1 MEAVKGAQDRCGTY
15 DFEMAEPSIEGA
27 LWAVAVLSD
36 PTRQRLYRYIARQ
49 PAAVSR
55 EEAATML
62 GISRSLAA
70 FHLEKLVK
78 AGLLK
83 PEYRR
88 LSGRSGPGAGRTSKL
103 YRRSHRQIE
112 LSLPE
117 RHHDVLARLLAES
130 ASAHPPLAPS
140 AGAAYDFGRALGRR
154 ARKGVRVQP
163 GSEQQLQCVQDALE
177 TVGFEPYQS
186 GPGEIRLRNCPFDPL
201 SRVYTP
207 VVCGV
212 AQAIASGV
220 VDGIG
225 ADQLV
230 VSREMSPDRCCGVI
244 SAVAPDAQPRTV
256 T

>member
-1 MEAVKGAQDRCGTY
+1 MLG
-15 DFEMAEPSIEGA
+15 
-27 LWAVAVLSD
+27 
-36 PTRQRLYRYIARQ
+36 
-49 PAAVSR
+49 VSR
-55 EEAATML
+55 A
-62 GISRSLAA
+62 LAA

-103 YRRSHRQIE
+103 YRRSQRQIE

-130 ASAHPPLAPS
+130 VSAHQPIAPG

-154 ARKGVRVQP
+154 ARKRIRGGQAPERK
-163 GSEQQLQCVQDALE
+163 LQCVEDALE
-177 TVGFEPYQS
+177 TLGFEPYRS
-186 GPGEIRLRNCPFDPL
+186 APGEVRLRNCPFDPL
-201 SRVYTP
+201 SRVYPP

-244 SAVAPDAQPRTV
+244 SSLAADPQPAADR
-256 T
+256 